1 MMQKGSL
8 NRSKKLNFTNPR
20 WRTAAILKT
29 VKLPYLY
36 NRLSDFDEIWHGDAY
51 WPTTADR
58 PLKFPIFEIQD
69 GSRHFENHKNR
80 DISATV

>member
-8 NRSKKLNFTNPR
+8 NRSEKLNFTNPR

-36 NRLSDFDEIWHGDAY
+36 NRLSDFDEIWHGDAH

-58 PLKFPIFEIQD
+58 PLKFPIFENPRWQRP
-69 GSRHFENHKNR
+69 SF
-80 DISATV
+80 